1 MFVLRTAYKPTLFV
15 RKHIPSCQYY
25 TEEKV
30 YIYFYRTGEVSVPL
44 CLQLSAGSARLRKVW
59 VSPVPLAAAAS
70 RRHLHSQKS
79 RVGTSPNPHCWR
91 QHNLQACVLL
101 SHSWQMSFLVFGVFL
116 HLFHARKLPVLD
128 FFSKELLK
136 SGLHLLLDECHGL
149 LMNKANKHDLS
160 GFRS

>member
-1 MFVLRTAYKPTLFV
+1 M
-15 RKHIPSCQYY
+15 
-25 TEEKV
+25 
-30 YIYFYRTGEVSVPL
+30 PL
-44 CLQLSAGSARLRKVW
+44 CLQLSAGSAGLQKVW

-101 SHSWQMSFLVFGVFL
+101 SHSWQMSLLFFFGFLGFFCTCSMPENYQ
-116 HLFHARKLPVLD
+116 FLD

-149 LMNKANKHDLS
+149 LMNKANKHGLS